1 MSSLMK
7 NTPLI
12 PVLALLT
19 CSLTIGANA
28 NTPEDPVHDGAK
40 KVMKKLDSDKS
51 GTLSKE
57 EASPNKR
64 ITKRFDKFD
73 KDKDGQLSMAE
84 LSKALGGGKAKKKK

>member
-1 MSSLMK
+1 MK
-7 NTPLI
+7 NTPI
-12 PVLALLT
+12 ITILAFLT

-28 NTPEDPVHDGAK
+28 ETPANPAQELAK

-57 EASPNKR
+57 EAAPNKR
-64 ITKRFDKFD
+64 VTKRFDKVD

-84 LSKALGGGKAKKKK
+84 LSKAVNGGKAKKKK